1 MFIYVFR
8 KVSFLYKEWTQRDR
22 ETENM
27 FRSKEIERH
36 GNKGIGSST
45 QTHAGRLAILCSFLS
60 FLLPAR
66 RAWSS
71 ALALSEDTAEL
82 TSAGIQA

>member
-22 ETENM
+22 ETENV

-36 GNKGIGSST
+36 GDKGSGSST
-45 QTHAGRLAILCSFLS
+45 QTHAGRLANLCSFLS
-60 FLLPAR
+60 FLLPTR
-66 RAWSS
+66 KAWSS